1 MKCFV
6 REKDGTK
13 SRKKKKQRGVK
24 GEKKVE
30 GRHERTMKNVKLA
43 PIEEEKF
50 ENGLRRNQTRLL
62 DNDHI
67 ITKHIMKVSCHEIV
81 GVDVE
86 QGREQEGQRLMTT
99 HTLLFEND
107 WCQGYL

>member
-1 MKCFV
+1 MEQKAG
-6 REKDGTK
+6 R
-13 SRKKKKQRGVK
+13 KKQRGVK

-30 GRHERTMKNVKLA
+30 GRHERTKKNVKNVKLA

-81 GVDVE
+81 GVDVG

-107 WCQGYL
+107 WCQGYFMITYVT